1 METNASDK
9 FKQIIN
15 HMKSKIKSI
24 PVSDYKI
31 GIIFFYFLKLDGINK
46 KVKYLV
52 EIMKVMN
59 FKEENLLYEPKYEI
73 FYSKFF
79 DIVINNLKEDYGK
92 SKELA
97 LNINIEELNHLNEN
111 DKKVIFW
118 YLELSILVENALLLL
133 FCFLNYEKNETKL
146 ITTFTHLNYDLINNS
161 DVLQKSHKMQISDK
175 EFKKINKNKE
185 INLIGFETL
194 EIQYKMKRN
203 SSDKKKRGNA
213 NKTANSFDKSK
224 LVFHENSIN
233 INTNTSNDKM
243 KDTSIKLNP
252 YLNNE
257 QKNDNTQTKISDEK
271 EKNEVKNR
279 LISEEKIHKLK
290 EKNTEDQPKQKE
302 LIKIIEISPEKEM
315 QDKSLDEDSKNRTE
329 KSNKGKIVNIE
340 KFDFEKSLDNRLI
353 QNEDGDIIFPETLSF
368 EINSDNNINILLKK
382 GLCGI
387 SVSSYFTA
395 QKLKYIGIYANREDI
410 IQNIKD
416 LSFHKLQFNYIPS
429 SNNYWK
435 INKTLETICNLFSN
449 EDNLV
454 TQEDGFFVTENQILF
469 YTSEEK
475 NQGNEIM
482 FNSNYLR
489 QLDYDYA
496 LEKGSSYKA
505 NSNIGKE
512 DDKIDYFVIKGL
524 DFEKNWEYFFDSHF
538 ELTKLPNIFFPVRT
552 MNDSIKN
559 TGNIYP
565 KSNKEEIKFSDYI
578 DNLFKAFIETDVAR
592 INPTNSD
599 IEPNIFFK
607 PYINECPFHIYENEE
622 TKEWKCDIIE
632 KNEFK
637 VYKHSIILAEIKNF
651 IPDKVLN
658 IDDFTIINK
667 IEVQKTLYFVLYK
680 LIKKIDYYDKYVK
693 YEYFTNSNEISKYNF
708 QLFLICYNKPI
719 NQLNGYIKKC
729 FDNLIKNNHIKHG
742 FTFQIIYSVPAI
754 SCLNIFC
761 LSEKIDVLTY
771 QINKL
776 NNRINLLE
784 NEKNKNNVSNNEKK

>member
-46 KVKYLV
+46 KMKYLV

-79 DIVINNLKEDYGK
+79 DIVMNNLKEDYGK

-213 NKTANSFDKSK
+213 NKTANSIEKSK

-233 INTNTSNDKM
+233 INTNTSNDKI

-340 KFDFEKSLDNRLI
+340 KFDFEKSLNNRLI
-353 QNEDGDIIFPETLSF
+353 QNEDGDIIFP
-368 EINSDNNINILLKK
+368 D
-382 GLCGI
+382 
-387 SVSSYFTA
+387 SVF
-395 QKLKYIGIYANREDI
+395 
-410 IQNIKD
+410 
-416 LSFHKLQFNYIPS
+416 
-429 SNNYWK
+429 
-435 INKTLETICNLFSN
+435 
-449 EDNLV
+449 
-454 TQEDGFFVTENQILF
+454 
-469 YTSEEK
+469 
-475 NQGNEIM
+475 
-482 FNSNYLR
+482 
-489 QLDYDYA
+489 
-496 LEKGSSYKA
+496 
-505 NSNIGKE
+505 
-512 DDKIDYFVIKGL
+512 
-524 DFEKNWEYFFDSHF
+524 
-538 ELTKLPNIFFPVRT
+538 
-552 MNDSIKN
+552 
-559 TGNIYP
+559 
-565 KSNKEEIKFSDYI
+565 
-578 DNLFKAFIETDVAR
+578 
-592 INPTNSD
+592 
-599 IEPNIFFK
+599 
-607 PYINECPFHIYENEE
+607 
-622 TKEWKCDIIE
+622 
-632 KNEFK
+632 
-637 VYKHSIILAEIKNF
+637 
-651 IPDKVLN
+651 
-658 IDDFTIINK
+658 
-667 IEVQKTLYFVLYK
+667 
-680 LIKKIDYYDKYVK
+680 
-693 YEYFTNSNEISKYNF
+693 
-708 QLFLICYNKPI
+708 
-719 NQLNGYIKKC
+719 
-729 FDNLIKNNHIKHG
+729 
-742 FTFQIIYSVPAI
+742 
-754 SCLNIFC
+754 
-761 LSEKIDVLTY
+761 
-771 QINKL
+771 
-776 NNRINLLE
+776 
-784 NEKNKNNVSNNEKK
+784 